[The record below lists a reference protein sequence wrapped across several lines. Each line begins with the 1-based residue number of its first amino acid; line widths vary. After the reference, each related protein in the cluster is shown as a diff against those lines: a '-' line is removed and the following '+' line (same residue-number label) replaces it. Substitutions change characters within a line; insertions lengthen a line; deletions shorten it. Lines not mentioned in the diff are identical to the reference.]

1 MKNQAPSCGKSSRRS
16 SETSVANNQHPAR
29 RRSASWGA
37 VGLDV
42 QATPVHAHR
51 QEEDDS
57 YLLLPSTWTVGKL
70 SLIFMILAAL
80 TDFATYQLKSI
91 ESPELYDALSSEVI
105 RPAFSYHHHSSS
117 SFANNRPKPG
127 LGSAA
132 ISSVTEALSPILPFA
147 GGVDLR
153 REDYWTSSSPLET
166 LRSLATQIH
175 DAFASKVNLASNS
188 ATAPILDKNARV
200 NLSQSASSSSR
211 SKIPHAVVISAPE
224 PFVKIDV
231 IADLTLGE
239 LAQSF
244 QYVAESSK
252 EGFREGRFLHGLSP
266 RLQQIVLAI
275 KNVAAKSRGATVL
288 DTSVSAASEGGNEGA
303 ATAAANFDILKFCAA
318 MRIFAEWRMV
328 RNCPDGYKGFAMGM
342 SLGHKDIVQNLLKIE
357 QAVHAWLDRRAD
369 MIDFMASTPDATEL
383 RSPTARQ
390 LLESEIELE
399 MHPKLPYLKE
409 KTAGMGLLWVRRQLH
424 YHTQLLDN
432 AMQVPNRFANVKDA
446 VSAAYTEVY
455 DRYHG
460 WAVQKIFNY
469 SFQSAPDEKIIFR
482 HMNPQRLKEAYQAA
496 RKMVSTS
503 GNNKDAVLSNG
514 DNAEEQDD
522 NPFVSFFKHVCS
534 EWDKIMHNLNKD
546 HDFVQGGS
554 TVSSNSP
561 HQKPH
566 DALEDFVT
574 REMIHDAHEQIAAYL
589 QIVYPML
596 DELAIVFQEF
606 TMEDP
611 TRV

>member
-1 MKNQAPSCGKSSRRS
+1 MN
-16 SETSVANNQHPAR
+16 
-29 RRSASWGA
+29 
-37 VGLDV
+37 V
-42 QATPVHAHR
+42 QATIPVA
-51 QEEDDS
+51 EDDDS
-57 YLLLPSTWTVGKL
+57 YYMIPSTWTVGKI
-70 SLIFMILAAL
+70 SLIFLILASL
-80 TDFATYQLKSI
+80 TDFATLQLKSL

-105 RPAFSYHHHSSS
+105 RPAFSYHSSS
-117 SFANNRPKPG
+117 SANNHKPKPG
-127 LGSAA
+127 LLGSAA
-132 ISSVTEALSPILPFA
+132 ISSVTDALSPILPFA

-153 REDYWTSSSPLET
+153 REDYWISSSNPFEA

-175 DAFASKVNLASNS
+175 DAFAASKSDASNPE
-188 ATAPILDKNARV
+188 ATSLLEKSERTK
-200 NLSQSASSSSR
+200 SSSNSR
-211 SKIPHAVVISAPE
+211 PPKIAHVVAISAPE

-239 LAQSF
+239 LAQTF
-244 QYVAESSK
+244 QYVAASSK
-252 EGFREGRFLHGLSP
+252 EGFREGRFLSGLSP
-266 RLQQIVLAI
+266 RLQQIILAT

-288 DTSVSAASEGGNEGA
+288 DTSVSVASDGDSE
-303 ATAAANFDILKFCAA
+303 AAAPGSFDILKFCAA

-342 SLGHKDIVQNLLKIE
+342 SLGHKDIVQNLAKIE
-357 QAVHAWLDRRAD
+357 QAAHSWLDRRAD
-369 MIDFMASTPDATEL
+369 DMMDSDVPAMEL

-390 LLESEIELE
+390 LLAGEIELDV
-399 MHPKLPYLKE
+399 HPKLPYLKE

-432 AMQVPNRFANVKDA
+432 AMQVPRRFANIKDA

-482 HMNPQRLKEAYQAA
+482 HMNPHRLKEAYQAA
-496 RKMVSTS
+496 RRKVMGSAPS
-503 GNNKDAVLSNG
+503 SNNNNNGAVT
-514 DNAEEQDD
+514 AEIAEKEEQQDE
-522 NPFVSFFKHVCS
+522 NPFVSFFNHVGS
-534 EWDKIMHNLNKD
+534 EWDKIVQNLFKND
-546 HDFVQGGS
+546 DFDVSGS
-554 TVSSNSP
+554 PASSS
-561 HQKPH
+561 QQ

-574 REMIHDAHEQIAAYL
+574 REMLHDAHEQIRAYL

-596 DELAIVFQEF
+596 DELAVIFDENN
-606 TMEDP
+606 MDDP